1 MQEKPPPEKVREIFE
16 TPPKRYVEGRVKTV
30 TRVKSELPS
39 PPPTPALRIKSEMP
53 DPRPVIPTRRA
64 SVVTF
69 IPKALSP
76 RVRGISTLMRRQSS
90 MAPSTRDISVFK
102 TPSPLKRGKLTSSG
116 PATWPRRSRQPPA
129 GPSGTR
135 HPSMTP
141 SLAGSIHEEGRRL
154 FQSTPNDPIEID
166 VSPPS
171 SPTPCFSRE
180 HTRESRSFTP
190 MSNIDAMSNR
200 SMPIFRGSSEHAQ
213 LEDPFIPPRQKT
225 IRRREGAE
233 EALKSNPPPPITV
246 LPPLPYELRSA
257 LIEAEAIIRDI
268 RGRDGEE
275 TVAAKQQQDGQAVVW
290 LYEALMGQPGED
302 RKALAQLVS
311 DALDAPD
318 VALVANLLTL
328 FHDAGKTAVMG
339 HLRGYNMDSK
349 IRRLPATVRQAEW
362 YAGWKMYLVLHAGEE
377 LKAVMQSG
385 TARGIFEAF
394 QEVMMI
400 ESRKRLEKLQPVLPG
415 VTREQFRRW
424 RNAVV
429 IRLSDQILLETFG
442 RT

>member
-1 MQEKPPPEKVREIFE
+1 
-16 TPPKRYVEGRVKTV
+16 
-30 TRVKSELPS
+30 
-39 PPPTPALRIKSEMP
+39 
-53 DPRPVIPTRRA
+53 
-64 SVVTF
+64 
-69 IPKALSP
+69 
-76 RVRGISTLMRRQSS
+76 
-90 MAPSTRDISVFK
+90 
-102 TPSPLKRGKLTSSG
+102 
-116 PATWPRRSRQPPA
+116 
-129 GPSGTR
+129 
-135 HPSMTP
+135 
-141 SLAGSIHEEGRRL
+141 
-154 FQSTPNDPIEID
+154 
-166 VSPPS
+166 
-171 SPTPCFSRE
+171 
-180 HTRESRSFTP
+180 
-190 MSNIDAMSNR
+190 MSNVDAMSNR

-246 LPPLPYELRSA
+246 LPPLPYELRSV

-311 DALDAPD
+311 DALGEISAFSRRPRGLLSADAPD

-400 ESRKRLEKLQPVLPG
+400 ESRKRLGEYKCTCG
-415 VTREQFRRW
+415 T
-424 RNAVV
+424 AC
-429 IRLSDQILLETFG
+429 
-442 RT
+442 